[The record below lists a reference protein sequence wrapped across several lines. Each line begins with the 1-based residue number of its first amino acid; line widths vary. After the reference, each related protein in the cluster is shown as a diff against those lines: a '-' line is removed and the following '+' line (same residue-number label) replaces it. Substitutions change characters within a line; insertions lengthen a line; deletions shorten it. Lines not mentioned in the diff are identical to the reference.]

1 MQNAPEWPDRTA
13 QDVIARVMYVFMA
26 IYVVLRGL
34 SSACTLTGLMISADG
49 WSGEVVA
56 VLMVVVA
63 IMLLVDLVVN
73 DLLSARFA
81 WRWSVQKRHRLY
93 AIVSFCYLVPPF
105 VLAPALGNAWNAYL
119 FYIAM
124 AEFGLVLAFRD
135 QLIQRDRSATC
146 KS

>member
-1 MQNAPEWPDRTA
+1 
-13 QDVIARVMYVFMA
+13 MA
-26 IYVVLRGL
+26 IHIVSRGL
-34 SSACTLTGLMISADG
+34 SSGCMLTGLMIIADG
-49 WSGEVVA
+49 WLGEAVA
-56 VLMVVVA
+56 ALMAIVA
-63 IMLLVDLVVN
+63 LMLLVDLVIN

-93 AIVSFCYLVPPF
+93 ALVSFCYLVPPF

-124 AEFGLVLAFRD
+124 AGFGLVLAFRD